1 MLMQSPDRDPAP
13 DTRNNAKSAPGI
25 VLSYAPGER
34 FSAANHECVTRM
46 KIARQ
51 LAALK
56 GYEFGGEYD
65 PAASYAR
72 PLYLVPSCTIVG
84 RDTTDALGIT
94 SERDL
99 FGGVVPHA
107 LVGTKSITHPLIDE
121 RALAPRGWSPQF
133 AHDVAHAVLS
143 GFSAFSAQDAQRAGE
158 RLLEHG
164 AVRVKPALAVGG
176 RGQTVVASAGELRAA
191 VAAMPAAELA
201 SHGVVLE
208 QNLNDVTTYS
218 VGQVIVDD
226 LVVTYWGTQAL
237 TTDNNGAQVYGGSE
251 LIVARGDFDALLELD
266 LTADARHGV
275 EQARVYDDA
284 ASRCFPGFFAS
295 RRNYDTVH
303 GRDDAGRR
311 CSGVLEQSWRIGGA
325 STAEIGALA
334 LFEADRRVIAA
345 RARTVELYGGKRI
358 VPPDAIVYF
367 DGLDED
373 VGLITKYMQVEVYA
387 HA

>member
-1 MLMQSPDRDPAP
+1 MHSPDRDSARY
-13 DTRNNAKSAPGI
+13 TRHDRHSAPGI
-25 VLSYAPGER
+25 VLSYAPGEQ
-34 FSAANHECVTRM
+34 FTAARHECVARM
-46 KIARQ
+46 KMARQ

-72 PLYLVPSCTIVG
+72 PLYLVPSGTIVG
-84 RDTTDALGIT
+84 CDVSTALGVT

-107 LVGTKSITHPLIDE
+107 LVGTKSITHPLVDE
-121 RALAPRGWSPQF
+121 HAFVPRGWSAQF
-133 AHDVAHAVLS
+133 ACEVEDAVLP
-143 GFSAFSAQDAQRAGE
+143 GYSAFRAEDAQRAGE

-176 RGQTVVASAGELRAA
+176 RGQTVVGNPNELRAA
-191 VAAMPAAELA
+191 VAAMAPAELA
-201 SHGVVLE
+201 THGVVLE
-208 QNLNDVTTYS
+208 QNLSDVTTYS
-218 VGQVIVDD
+218 VGQVVVDD
-226 LVVTYWGTQAL
+226 LIATYWGTQAL
-237 TTDNNGAQVYGGSE
+237 TTDNNGAEVYGGSE

-266 LTADARHGV
+266 VSDDARRGV
-275 EQARVYDDA
+275 EQARVYDA
-284 ASRCFPGFFAS
+284 AANRCFPGFFAS

-325 STAEIGALA
+325 SSAEIGALA

-358 VPPDAIVYF
+358 VPPDAVVYF

>member
-1 MLMQSPDRDPAP
+1 M
-13 DTRNNAKSAPGI
+13 
-25 VLSYAPGER
+25 
-34 FSAANHECVTRM
+34 
-46 KIARQ
+46 
-51 LAALK
+51 
-56 GYEFGGEYD
+56 
-65 PAASYAR
+65 
-72 PLYLVPSCTIVG
+72 
-84 RDTTDALGIT
+84 
-94 SERDL
+94 
-99 FGGVVPHA
+99 
-107 LVGTKSITHPLIDE
+107 
-121 RALAPRGWSPQF
+121 
-133 AHDVAHAVLS
+133 
-143 GFSAFSAQDAQRAGE
+143 
-158 RLLEHG
+158 
-164 AVRVKPALAVGG
+164 
-176 RGQTVVASAGELRAA
+176 
-191 VAAMPAAELA
+191 
-201 SHGVVLE
+201 
-208 QNLNDVTTYS
+208 
-218 VGQVIVDD
+218 VDD
-226 LVVTYWGTQAL
+226 LMATYWGTQAL
-237 TTDNNGAQVYGGSE
+237 TTDNNGAEVYGGSE

-275 EQARVYDDA
+275 KQARVYDDA

-373 VGLITKYMQVEVYA
+373 VGLMTKYMQVEVYA